1 MHHARGEEEVRG
13 VKGEGHAGDRK
24 QRTQCIFIR
33 IWQVNTRWQQCCH
46 AGRGHSEALMCSGA
60 GRLQGLVVSYSYR

>member
-1 MHHARGEEEVRG
+1 MKGKGHAR
-13 VKGEGHAGDRK
+13 DRK

-46 AGRGHSEALMCSGA
+46 AGRGAFRGVNVQC
-60 GRLQGLVVSYSYR
+60 GRQTTGPCGEVIHIADGTRT